1 METDNKL
8 CFMGEKPVLKN
19 SVIENMGENNILFCE
34 KNVVLVNSKIDF
46 RGSDSLIYLSSSR
59 CEYKLNIAIH
69 NQQVCFW
76 GRDNY
81 INGIVNV
88 ILSEQKHI
96 FIGSDNLFSLGIWM
110 RNADPYLI
118 YDSEMKERVNSTQ
131 SIYIGDHVWIGQ
143 SVMILK
149 GSKIGSGSIV
159 GAMSLVSGS
168 TIPSNECWG
177 GVPARCLKKGV
188 FWDRE
193 CVHGW
198 TEETTNERKKCENDT
213 YIFKQSVNH
222 TIDFEEI
229 DVKLSN
235 KQASLEKLNYLLKLI
250 QTDEKNRFA
259 IM

>member
-59 CEYKLNIAIH
+59 CE
-69 NQQVCFW
+69 
-76 GRDNY
+76 
-81 INGIVNV
+81 
-88 ILSEQKHI
+88 
-96 FIGSDNLFSLGIWM
+96 
-110 RNADPYLI
+110 
-118 YDSEMKERVNSTQ
+118 
-131 SIYIGDHVWIGQ
+131 
-143 SVMILK
+143 
-149 GSKIGSGSIV
+149 
-159 GAMSLVSGS
+159 
-168 TIPSNECWG
+168 
-177 GVPARCLKKGV
+177 
-188 FWDRE
+188 
-193 CVHGW
+193 
-198 TEETTNERKKCENDT
+198 NDT

>member
-110 RNADPYLI
+110 RNADPHLI
-118 YDSEMKERVNSTQ
+118 YDSETKERVNSTQ
-131 SIYIGDHVWIGQ
+131 SIYRRSCMDWAVSHDTKRIEDWFREYRRCNE
-143 SVMILK
+143 SC
-149 GSKIGSGSIV
+149 V
-159 GAMSLVSGS
+159 GKYDS
-168 TIPSNECWG
+168 
-177 GVPARCLKKGV
+177 
-188 FWDRE
+188 F
-193 CVHGW
+193 
-198 TEETTNERKKCENDT
+198 
-213 YIFKQSVNH
+213 
-222 TIDFEEI
+222 
-229 DVKLSN
+229 
-235 KQASLEKLNYLLKLI
+235 
-250 QTDEKNRFA
+250 
-259 IM
+259 